1 MRGVV
6 EMIGNYNQI
15 MVPVDGSLPSI
26 DAFKK
31 AVHIV
36 KRNQVQLHLVTVIEK
51 TRDTEEADYQKRNK
65 AELLTAL
72 ENYAQKENV
81 SITKD
86 IRIGN
91 PKEVIADEL
100 VKEWDIDLIV
110 MGATGK
116 GRVAKMVLGSVTN
129 HVTRYTTCDVLI
141 VK

>member
-36 KRNQVQLHLVTVIEK
+36 KRNQAQLHLVTVIEK